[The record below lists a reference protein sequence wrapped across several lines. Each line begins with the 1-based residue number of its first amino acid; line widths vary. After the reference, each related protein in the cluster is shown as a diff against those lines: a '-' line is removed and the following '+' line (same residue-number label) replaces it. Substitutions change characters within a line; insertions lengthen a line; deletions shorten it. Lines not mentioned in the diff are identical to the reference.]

1 MYRRT
6 HAASHFGKKVVLD
19 GFKFDSLKEATFYQ
33 RYIKPSGYSFTCQQ
47 RFTLLDTF
55 TLELIKLRQTAYKSD
70 FVVYDENGELKH
82 VYDVKNGYDEYSI
95 DKKSKIKFSLFARK
109 FKVPVEVVVL
119 RPNHFDSAVIGT
131 TKRVKPVAK
140 QNIDYDWQDLFK

>member
-33 RYIKPSGYSFTCQQ
+33 RYIKPSGYSFMCQQ

-55 TLELIKLRQTAYKSD
+55 TLELIKLRQTAYKAD
-70 FVVYDENGELKH
+70 FVV
-82 VYDVKNGYDEYSI
+82 YDEYSI

>member
-6 HAASHFGKKVVLD
+6 HAASHFGKKVALD

-33 RYIKPSGYSFTCQQ
+33 RYIKPSGYIFTCQQ

-55 TLELIKLRQTAYKSD
+55 TLELIKLRQTAYKAD

-109 FKVPVEVVVL
+109 FKIPVEVVVL
-119 RPNHFDSAVIGT
+119 RSNHFDAAVIGT
-131 TKRVKPVAK
+131 TKKVKPTSK